1 MEGRRG
7 IIREI
12 KGRGGIEEGM
22 RGGDKEKGRKE
33 ERQRR

>member
-12 KGRGGIEEGM
+12 KGRGGLEKEM

-33 ERQRR
+33 ERRRR